1 MKKLSETAFR
11 IRESIRAVKGY
22 FEVLNYRRIYNV
34 IVLLFMTL
42 FIPSAFTLDNNVTVQ
57 NVKKTVVNKTVTIEY
72 KYLKQLKDYRHALS
86 LIESRNDYTSRRI
99 IKYEKKGRE
108 KVPVYSQYWGKYQ
121 IGKKE
126 RETLGLKNVS
136 WEVFSTHPE
145 LQDAA
150 CNLFIAITKQQLS
163 NFPYKNKP
171 RKNYLQLYSNR
182 VVNNF
187 YLTESGIIAMAH
199 NCGVYG
205 MVDFLEKNGRISPMD
220 GLKTNS
226 TNYLT
231 LANFHIDITVA
242 DAKRELDS
250 ILDSLDI
257 PKD

>member
-1 MKKLSETAFR
+1 MKKQTETVTR

-22 FEVLNYRRIYNV
+22 LRMLNYRRIYNI
-34 IVLLFMTL
+34 IVLFFMAM

-57 NVKKTVVNKTVTIEY
+57 HVNKTVVNKTVTIEY
-72 KYLKQLKDYRHALS
+72 KYLKQLKDYREALS

-99 IKYEKKGRE
+99 IRHEKKGKE
-108 KVPVYSQYWGKYQ
+108 KIPVYSQYWGKYQ
-121 IGKKE
+121 IGQKE

-136 WEVFSTHPE
+136 WEVYSSHPE

-150 CNLFIAITKQQLS
+150 CNLFIAITKKQLS
-163 NFPYKNKP
+163 NFTYKNKQS
-171 RKNYLQLYSNR
+171 KNYLQLYSNR

-205 MVDFLEKNGRISPMD
+205 MVNFLEKNGRVSPID
-220 GLKTNS
+220 GLKTSS

-231 LANFHIDITVA
+231 LANFHIDISVS
-242 DAKRELDS
+242 DAQRELNS
-250 ILDSLDI
+250 ILDSLNI
-257 PKD
+257 PRD